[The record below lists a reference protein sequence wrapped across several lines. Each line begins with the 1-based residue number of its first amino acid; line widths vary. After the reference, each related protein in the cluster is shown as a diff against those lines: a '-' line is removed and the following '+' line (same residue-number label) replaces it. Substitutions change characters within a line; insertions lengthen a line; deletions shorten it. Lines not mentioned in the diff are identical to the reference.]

1 MFVRGYLRA
10 STKDQDA
17 SRARKH
23 GVQDHGPP
31 PEADGQTHPASSM
44 RGKRH
49 KFATGP
55 SLKGPPSAGRRGNL
69 AVALAAPTPADIH
82 RPSNE
87 APGRTQDMARQ
98 CSQIHTRPLHR
109 RILYRVSVSHAN
121 DVTSSARLAVASV
134 RSTLRSTPL
143 LHKRLYGNVLV
154 TPVQAGVGLA

>member
-31 PEADGQTHPASSM
+31 PEAEGQTRPASSM
-44 RGKRH
+44 RDKRH

-69 AVALAAPTPADIH
+69 VVALAAPTPADIY

-87 APGRTQDMARQ
+87 ARGAHRTW
-98 CSQIHTRPLHR
+98 S
-109 RILYRVSVSHAN
+109 AN
-121 DVTSSARLAVASV
+121 A
-134 RSTLRSTPL
+134 LRSIPGHFIGAFCTAFLSRTRTTSHPAPEL
-143 LHKRLYGNVLV
+143 RQQACATRLVRLG
-154 TPVQAGVGLA
+154 P